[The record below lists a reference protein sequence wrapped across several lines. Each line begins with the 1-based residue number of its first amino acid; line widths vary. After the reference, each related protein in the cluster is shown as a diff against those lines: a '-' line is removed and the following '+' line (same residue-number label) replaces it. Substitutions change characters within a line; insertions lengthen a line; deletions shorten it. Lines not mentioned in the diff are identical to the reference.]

1 MQLDYSVAFFGATQE
16 PDSQDFLQANS
27 TTQKSYGFDVYPI
40 ESLTIEAL
48 RQHNA
53 EHTSTRQTAPYSRS
67 QRFIFKNGAGDSIS
81 DTFDFTEYCQ
91 TPAEPYSYPRQQS
104 EDYGSGKTQLENK
117 YKHAES
123 FHYGINYSTHHQY
136 PMSVCMDDVD
146 YHNCRVRSDVYSAS
160 RNEEPL
166 QASTCHDNVL
176 SGVGTWIV
184 QQHAE
189 NEHLSSVSTAE
200 VSEPFAG

>member
-1 MQLDYSVAFFGATQE
+1 MDYSVEFYGSTQD
-16 PDSQDFLQANS
+16 PDSQGYLQENA

-53 EHTSTRQTAPYSRS
+53 EHTSTRQAAPYLPS
-67 QRFIFKNGAGDSIS
+67 QSFVFNNSAGDSIS
-81 DTFDFTEYCQ
+81 DTFDFAEYCQ
-91 TPAEPYSYPRQQS
+91 TPAEPYSYPRQKP

-117 YKHAES
+117 YKDAES

-136 PMSVCMDDVD
+136 PMSVCMDNVD
-146 YHNCRVRSDVYSAS
+146 YQNCQVRPDVYSAS

-166 QASTCHDNVL
+166 QASTCRDNVL

-184 QQHAE
+184 PQDVE
-189 NEHLSSVSTAE
+189 NGHHSSVSAAE